1 MSEENIRLSCTL
13 DKNGNPTAQAR
24 MTATDD
30 KQKCQIEIARRI
42 PIMFVPGI
50 MGSNLQYRNGWDDMA
65 DKAEANEKSEQ
76 AEVKPFNGET
86 NADDGLWSKLKDK
99 EVEESW
105 MPPNGLILQPL
116 GAFFTDGLFRCT
128 EERHKEIHHDLTSVS
143 WEGDIDEMPK
153 TCLKI
158 TYSEKRRQDILK
170 HGEIMH
176 DRKLKQLQKYRLP
189 DDPQIIAEK
198 QRYVAWRKCWE
209 ENKPDKKE
217 QIRQELR
224 FRGWGTV
231 HASSYHK
238 FLVFLEENLHNLA
251 EAVREASD
259 RKNCQLTD
267 QDYINFVSKHKEKQP
282 WQGVLARIDRY
293 ILKSSATPPAEGRG
307 KPPKER
313 PLSKEPSSEAARRQ
327 LAEWLK
333 KAVDYQYPVYA
344 CGYNWLRDNSESGNR
359 YHPNSVEFLE
369 SKYGVNTLFGPS
381 DLNSRIDHALKECN
395 AEQFLIVSHSMGG
408 LVTRAYAKQATGDA
422 PENTKNGD
430 KICGIF
436 HGVMPATG
444 APAFYKRLKAGFGD
458 EPNPCNWKWYDYINP
473 LSYVKMGLTSLKD
486 GAVAKVLGATAR
498 ETSPILLNA
507 PGAMQLMPWPNYRPL
522 RGSSV
527 AETAQKAAQTAP
539 LGNGGADPHAWLDIY
554 DHDGKTKICSFN
566 TEDIYQA
573 YNAWYGLWPTMP
585 KPAKQEGGDGNQEKA
600 VMEKG
605 RPEQIDKINFNPTGR
620 KTIFQKGKTD
630 VEIFKDNLEKV
641 KKFQDKHAAYYL
653 TDDDKTRIGYCDS
666 GDHLSWDTISWVCK
680 QKLPPG
686 TDKETLR
693 KEAKLSDKKDAS
705 GEHGTVE
712 IVLGTGRY
720 EFALSRKQNSD
731 HGDATVPSA
740 SGAAPITQ
748 GVFKQEDVLT
758 TGGKASGGY
767 EHSAAYNAEEMQND
781 ALFAILEAVAK
792 RAKTE

>member
-30 KQKCQIEIARRI
+30 KQKCQIEIARCI

-50 MGSNLQYRNGWDDMA
+50 MGSNLQYRDGWKDIA

-76 AEVKPFNGET
+76 AEAKPF
-86 NADDGLWSKLKDK
+86 DGKQDVDANWEYLRSK
-99 EVEESW
+99 EVEDSW
-105 MPPNGLILQPL
+105 MPPNSTGQKID
-116 GAFFTDGLFRCT
+116 AIFTDGFFRSAQ
-128 EERHKEIHHDLTSVS
+128 ERHKEIHHDLTSVS
-143 WEGDIDEMPK
+143 WEGDIDEIPK

-170 HGEIMH
+170 HGEIAH
-176 DRKLKQLQKYRLP
+176 NRKLKQLQKYRLP
-189 DDPQIIAEK
+189 DDPQVIAEK
-198 QRYVAWRKCWE
+198 QRYAAWRKCWE
-209 ENKPDKKE
+209 ENKPSRRE
-217 QIRQELR
+217 QIKQELR

-231 HASSYHK
+231 YALFFHD
-238 FLVFLEENLHNLA
+238 FLIFLEENLNNLA
-251 EAVREASD
+251 EAIREASD

-359 YHPNSVEFLE
+359 YHPKSVEFLE

-381 DLNSRIDHALKECN
+381 DLNSRIDHALKECK

-430 KICGIF
+430 KLCGIF

-458 EPNPCNWKWYDYINP
+458 EPNPCNWKLYDYINP

-486 GAVAKVLGATAR
+486 GAVAKLLGSTAR

-527 AETAQKAAQTAP
+527 AETAQKAAQAAP
-539 LGNGGADPHAWLDIY
+539 SGNGGADPHAWLDIY

-573 YNAWYGLWPTMP
+573 YKAWYGLWPTMP
-585 KPAKQEGGDGNQEKA
+585 KPAEQEGGDGNQQKAVIEKA
-600 VMEKG
+600 Q
-605 RPEQIDKINFNPTGR
+605 PEQIDTINFNPTGG
-620 KTIFQKGKTD
+620 KTIFQKGKMD

-641 KKFQDKHAAYYL
+641 KKFQDKHATYYL

-686 TDKETLR
+686 TDKEALR
-693 KEAKLSDKKDAS
+693 QARLSDKKDAS
-705 GEHGTVE
+705 GKNGTVE

-720 EFALSRKQNSD
+720 EFALSRKQKSD

-758 TGGKASGGY
+758 TGGKNTGGY
-767 EHSAAYNAEEMQND
+767 EHSTAYDAEELRND
-781 ALFAILEAVAK
+781 ALFAILEAVVK
-792 RAKTE
+792 RAKTD